1 MTKDEVPKRPKKY
14 PKGWKQERERVLNE
28 LRRVYVEVS
37 VARQDRTLTALYEK
51 IIQLQDGNVL
61 PWIDIPEKSQSQK

>member
-28 LRRVYVEVS
+28 LKRVYVEVS

>member
-1 MTKDEVPKRPKKY
+1 MIKDEVPKRPKKY

-28 LRRVYVEVS
+28 LRRVYIEMS

-51 IIQLQDGNVL
+51 IVQLQDGNAL
-61 PWIDIPEKSQSQK
+61 PLIDFPTTLEKK